1 MTLRTPHVNAASSQQ
16 RVAEHGL
23 DLSGRPGSSSGWAT
37 GDTWEPASRSPGGP
51 WSGAD
56 VGGEV
61 LAGEGGARGREG
73 GRWAFEDDPA
83 AVVAR
88 AGTEVDKSVGVCLDC
103 LVVLSNDD
111 HMPTDEEQ

>member
-37 GDTWEPASRSPGGP
+37 GDTWELASRSPRGP

-73 GRWAFEDDPA
+73 GRWAFEDDSA
-83 AVVAR
+83 AVMAG
-88 AGTEVDKSVGVCLDC
+88 AGTEVGDPVGVCHDC
-103 LVVLSNDD
+103 LVVPDD
-111 HMPTDEEQ
+111 DARLA